1 MKLFSV
7 FLLGVGLSCPPG
19 VNKAPP
25 KPPRLF
31 LNSRAQDPP
40 ALDQQEDADD
50 DPNYAP
56 ENIRKVS
63 KKLIRQRLDIQNQA
77 RHEQARKKQR
87 DDYAALMPTP

>member
-56 ENIRKVS
+56 ENIRK
-63 KKLIRQRLDIQNQA
+63 RLDIQNQA